1 MHFGGNDDVKSA
13 PIWQIAKR
21 SNEQLPIDPK
31 TENRTHPLHDET
43 RQITTVIFLVVR

>member
-21 SNEQLPIDPK
+21 SNDQLPIDPK
-31 TENRTHPLHDET
+31 TGKPYTPVKRRDAPHNDHY
-43 RQITTVIFLVVR
+43 FSGC